1 MFLSKD
7 ELATLTGFKHKAKQC
22 DQLRRQGVAF
32 RVNARGEPIVCRTAL
47 EGTTEKKQKADKP
60 VWQSARAA

>member
-1 MFLSKD
+1 MFLDKD

-47 EGTTEKKQKADKP
+47 EGTTERKQKPDKQK
-60 VWQSARAA
+60 WQSALSA

>member
-47 EGTTEKKQKADKP
+47 EGTSEKKQKADTP